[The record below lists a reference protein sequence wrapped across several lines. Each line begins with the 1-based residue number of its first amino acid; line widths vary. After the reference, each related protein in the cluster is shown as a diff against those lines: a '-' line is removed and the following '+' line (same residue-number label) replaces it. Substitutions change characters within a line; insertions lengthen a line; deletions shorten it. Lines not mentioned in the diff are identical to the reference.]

1 MRNLESVHNKSKTRK
16 ICWNLHYKN
25 MLKYSLELNL
35 YFIFCIFLNFQ
46 YAKCW
51 SQQNFRAVYISSFR
65 WSGGGERGSN
75 LPSFARLLDSRKVD
89 RIRVDMIGQNGLIE
103 ASLFY
108 KIHCPAGIY
117 MLNDVVL
124 MSLLVTLNIFHTLLY
139 CFYC

>member
-1 MRNLESVHNKSKTRK
+1 MLSAEVSK
-16 ICWNLHYKN
+16 I
-25 MLKYSLELNL
+25 LELHIYL
-35 YFIFCIFLNFQ
+35 VLDEVVVE
-46 YAKCW
+46 K
-51 SQQNFRAVYISSFR
+51 
-65 WSGGGERGSN
+65 GGVIYPP
-75 LPSFARLLDSRKVD
+75 LPDYLTQGKVD

-124 MSLLVTLNIFHTLLY
+124 VSLLVTLNIFHTLLY